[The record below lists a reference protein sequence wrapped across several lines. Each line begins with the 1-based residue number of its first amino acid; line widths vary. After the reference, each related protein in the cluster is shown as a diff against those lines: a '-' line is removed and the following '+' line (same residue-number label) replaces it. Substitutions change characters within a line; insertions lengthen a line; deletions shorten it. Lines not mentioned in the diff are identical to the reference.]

1 MASVP
6 SLSDLNAS
14 SDKIAALLK
23 ARGHSVAIC
32 EATSGGLITASLQG
46 VSGASGFMKGSLL
59 LYTRNEYRQLP
70 KEIRKRIIVDY
81 SDPNF
86 GPQKYRKSKE
96 NFVIQMA
103 NYVREIYGAT
113 YGLAESGATEASRLG
128 EKLQSSGAFTAV
140 GIVGPSTTSTIV
152 EFYDSPTN
160 DKRRENMLRYGNYAL
175 ETFHRA
181 LNLAHL

>member
-6 SLSDLNAS
+6 NLSGLNAS

-46 VSGASGFMKGSLL
+46 ASGASSFMKGSLL
-59 LYTRNEYRQLP
+59 LYTRNEYRHLP

-81 SDPNF
+81 SDPIWS
-86 GPQKYRKSKE
+86 PEIQKIERKFCDS
-96 NFVIQMA
+96 MA

-128 EKLQSSGAFTAV
+128 ETAIIWGV
-140 GIVGPSTTSTIV
+140 YCSWHCWSVHYV
-152 EFYDSPTN
+152 YD
-160 DKRRENMLRYGNYAL
+160 RRSI
-175 ETFHRA
+175 
-181 LNLAHL
+181 